1 MLRPNADVV
10 VRFWKRLGGSK
21 SRMFSTINYRHVNDV
36 GNYSTDL
43 VSPSQWW
50 ARSGTNL
57 IISYLWTWWVQ
68 VNDVRNYSTNPC
80 QWWARSGTNL
90 IYGLGG
96 SKSMMVGTN
105 RLPSTLKDW
114 APDCQ
119 KGAECPASDNSE
131 KSIRSFGDWK
141 ANSPKIPSMFL
152 LWVNLG

>member
-43 VSPSQWW
+43 VSPS
-50 ARSGTNL
+50 
-57 IISYLWTWWVQ
+57 
-68 VNDVRNYSTNPC
+68 

-152 LWVNLG
+152 LWVNLGKLACIWLTWCEAVQHANAIAMPSLYLQG